1 MDIYESSWNIFLS
14 QEESEKKGRRN
25 IRRGEVRLK
34 STETLVQP
42 VRGRHTKMW
51 LLTHPDQVEE
61 SITPT

>member
-1 MDIYESSWNIFLS
+1 MDIYESSWNIFLP

-34 STETLVQP
+34 STETLVQS
-42 VRGRHTKMW
+42 VRGRHAKMW